1 MPTFIKVNEDCNIN
15 ILYIVS
21 LCYNTKEDMTYVT
34 LVNDEFCFS
43 GREVF
48 DMLLKELNTNR
59 SKVLNEDVK

>member
-1 MPTFIKVNEDCNIN
+1 MPTFVEISEDCIIN

-21 LCYNTKEDMTYVT
+21 LCYNTKENKTYVT
-34 LVNDEFCFS
+34 LVNGEFCFS

-59 SKVLNEDVK
+59 SKVLNEGVK